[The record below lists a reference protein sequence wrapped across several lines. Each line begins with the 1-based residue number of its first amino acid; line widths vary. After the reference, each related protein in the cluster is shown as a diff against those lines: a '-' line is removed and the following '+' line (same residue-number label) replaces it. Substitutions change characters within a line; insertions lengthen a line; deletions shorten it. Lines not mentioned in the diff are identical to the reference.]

1 MSPLYTAP
9 LAIIQLE
16 VPPAEVSSRVGDQID
31 WFVQALQLQ
40 GDGYQV
46 FRPHLGEQL
55 PDYATV
61 SGAILSGSWAMVTDH
76 AEWSERTAAWV
87 RGAVDHQLPL
97 LGVCYGH
104 QLIAY
109 ALGGTVADNP
119 HGWERGLHRL
129 DNLAAGDA
137 LLSALPAQ
145 FDAWLSHRQS
155 VLKAPP
161 GAKVLARSAMDECQI
176 IRYSPSALSV
186 QFHPEFTQ
194 QIMSACL
201 PENITAEAGTLQGTD
216 WARSLL
222 EAFYRGTQLPQ
233 AVVS

>member
-1 MSPLYTAP
+1 MSPQYTAP

-16 VPPAEVSSRVGDQID
+16 VPPAAVTSRVGDQID

-40 GDGYQV
+40 GAEYQV

-129 DNLAAGDA
+129 DNQAPGDA

-201 PENITAEAGTLQGTD
+201 PENIPAEAGTLQGTD

-222 EAFYRGTQLPQ
+222 EAFYRSTQLPQ

>member
-1 MSPLYTAP
+1 MSHLSLTP

-16 VPPAEVSSRVGDQID
+16 VPPAEVSAQVGDQVD

-40 GDGYQV
+40 DGEYRV
-46 FRPHLGEQL
+46 VRPHLGEQL
-55 PDYATV
+55 PDYGTV

-87 RGAVDHQLPL
+87 RGAIDSQLPL

-104 QLIAY
+104 QLMSY

-119 HGWERGLHRL
+119 HGWERGLKRL
-129 DNLAAGDA
+129 DNLSKGDV
-137 LLSALPAQ
+137 LLSTLPAQ
-145 FDAWLSHRQS
+145 FDAWLTHRQS

-161 GAKVLARSAMDECQI
+161 GAQVLARSALDGCQI
-176 IRYSPSALSV
+176 IRYSPSALSM

-194 QIMSACL
+194 QIMCACL
-201 PENITAEAGTLQGTD
+201 PENSTEESGTLHGTD
-216 WARSLL
+216 WSRTLL
-222 EAFYRGTQLPQ
+222 EAFYRSTLLPQ
-233 AVVS
+233 AEVG

>member
-1 MSPLYTAP
+1 MSHLSIAP

-16 VPPAEVSSRVGDQID
+16 VPPAEVTTRVGDQID
-31 WFVQALQLQ
+31 WFVQALALQ
-40 GDGYQV
+40 DAEYRV
-46 FRPHLGEQL
+46 IRPHLGEQL
-55 PDYATV
+55 PDYSSV

-76 AEWSERTAAWV
+76 ADWSERTAAWV
-87 RGAVDHQLPL
+87 RGAVDSQLPL

-104 QLIAY
+104 QLISY

-119 HGWERGLHRL
+119 HGWERGLQRL
-129 DNLAAGDA
+129 DNLAPGDA

-145 FDAWLSHRQS
+145 FDAWLTHRQS

-161 GAKVLARSAMDECQI
+161 GAQVLARSALEGCQI
-176 IRYSPSALSV
+176 IRYSASALSV

-201 PENITAEAGTLQGTD
+201 PENATEQGDTLQGTD
-216 WARSLL
+216 WARTLL
-222 EAFYRGTQLPQ
+222 EAFYRSTLPQ
-233 AVVS
+233 QAAVS